1 MSGVWQGLCSGFLY
15 VQHQG
20 EAPDKADI
28 VLIWVASLHQNAHSR
43 TPQGVRL
50 CARYGPPRRGKLCI
64 ACPDFFQTSGR
75 THSTALL
82 SPVWRAR
89 RSNFTILIQT
99 RIIRTRFRSKMDPDD
114 ALFIRNTAAG
124 HSAPPSQHQQPQ
136 DKIKPINTTSAG
148 PAVLSARP
156 PSPQQNLPAPA

>member
-1 MSGVWQGLCSGFLY
+1 MIFGPLSGILLVAGAVCPAAPVIGRCSGIEVVITGLTRNQFAGNCTW
-15 VQHQG
+15 VRIPPA
-20 EAPDKADI
+20 AP
-28 VLIWVASLHQNAHSR
+28 S
-43 TPQGVRL
+43 
-50 CARYGPPRRGKLCI
+50 RGKLCI

-148 PAVLSARP
+148 AAVLSARP
-156 PSPQQNLPAPA
+156 PSPQQNPTPPA